1 MSVPS
6 VLTIDCTCSSLSKG
20 ATVSAYNDGS
30 TTMSCED
37 TAYSFY
43 GDNTGGSSVNAY
55 EADFIWGAASMFSI
69 PAMIGLGQAIQE
81 HSTGGHLNNWFNMGS
96 GATTDFLNDFANV
109 TSNNYTGV
117 TFTSNDVYYPDS
129 INAAGAMWYLS
140 QQKAHWSSTHSG
152 NDLLC
157 AMLTSYN
164 AGQGYTH
171 QLDGAYAYSVL
182 WKAYGSNY
190 ASHSTTSWDGA
201 YMATGPSGQFC
212 TAANGDSNV
221 YLQTPGYTVPRT
233 QYEAPYGYNSS
244 GHRTVL
250 FTYATADYV
259 SGLAIETWLYNSP
272 YSEAYLTQGYD
283 IAALTAK
290 RGLDFCVIVVGGP
303 AYTQIIDTANSLG
316 FHLTAYSDF
325 AAWRSGAGTNPGFVN
340 ADGSSANDSY
350 NLGLTAAKAAADAG
364 WA

>member
-1 MSVPS
+1 
-6 VLTIDCTCSSLSKG
+6 
-20 ATVSAYNDGS
+20 
-30 TTMSCED
+30 
-37 TAYSFY
+37 
-43 GDNTGGSSVNAY
+43 
-55 EADFIWGAASMFSI
+55 MFSI
-69 PAMIGLGQAIQE
+69 PAMVGLAQAIQE
-81 HSTGGHLNNWFNMGS
+81 DGGHLHNWFQLES
-96 GATTDFLNDFANV
+96 GAITDFLDQFANN
-109 TSNNYTGV
+109 SNNNKTGV
-117 TFTSNDVYYPDS
+117 TITSTEVEDADS
-129 INAAGAMWYLS
+129 INAAGAMWYLKYWMN
-140 QQKAHWSSTHSG
+140 QCSSYSG
-152 NDLLC
+152 NDLLR
-157 AMLTSYN
+157 AGLNAYN
-164 AGQGYTH
+164 RGYDANEYGYL
-171 QLDGAYAYSVL
+171 LDGGYGYSVL

-190 ASHSTTSWDGA
+190 ASHSSTSWDGA
-201 YMATGPSGQFC
+201 YMATGPSRLQC
-212 TAANGDSNV
+212 AAGNPPLGSSGVDED
-221 YLQTPGYTVPRT
+221 LPTPGFTVPRT